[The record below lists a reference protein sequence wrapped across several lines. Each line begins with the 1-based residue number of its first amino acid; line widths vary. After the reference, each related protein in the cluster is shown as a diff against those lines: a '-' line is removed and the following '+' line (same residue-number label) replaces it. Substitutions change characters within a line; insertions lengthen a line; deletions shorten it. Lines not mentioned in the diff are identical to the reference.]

1 MRFGIASGCSWLA
14 SITDSMDTNFS
25 TFREIVRDRE
35 AWRAAVHRVE
45 KVGHDLVTGQLD
57 VLTAFLPLAEEPWS

>member
-1 MRFGIASGCSWLA
+1 MA

>member
-1 MRFGIASGCSWLA
+1 MA
-14 SITDSMDTNFS
+14 SITDSMDMNFS